1 MIPTI
6 QPVCVSKAV
15 SPLTS
20 EVILNVTFLNTAAF
34 AFMLVVHLTTCET
47 AVIDVVTAVIVRLSK
62 LVPLLVSVESTAA
75 KVG

>member
-6 QPVCVSKAV
+6 QPVCVSKAS
-15 SPLTS
+15 SPSTL

-47 AVIDVVTAVIVRLSK
+47 ARIDVVTAVIVRLSK
-62 LVPLLVSVESTAA
+62 LVLEAESTAA